1 MNSKE
6 VSEHRKRL
14 CDVVGD
20 TPLVITAY
28 DELQKSA
35 DMAHTFTQEASF
47 LWLTG
52 INEPSWQCVLERG
65 VLTLIAPERDDVHI
79 LFDGG
84 LTNEEAMRLSGAN
97 AVLSRAEGEAM
108 LKALSGKYPAIYTI
122 GEDPHAE
129 HYSFTENGAQKRLLI
144 QLEALFSEVKDA
156 RLLFAQLRALKSE
169 REVDAMRKAIAVS
182 IEGFRSVRERLPESQ
197 YEYEI
202 EAELNSVFRKTG
214 AEGHAY
220 EPIVASGT
228 HACTLHYATNN
239 DALPSDGLL
248 LIDAGAKV
256 SGYAADITR
265 TYAIGTP
272 TERQVAVHQAVE
284 KAHFKIIDLIK
295 PGVTLKEY
303 QHDVDEIMKD
313 ALESLGLLKSRS
325 DEKTYRKYFP
335 HAVGHGLGL
344 DVHESLG
351 GYGEFKPGMV
361 LTVEPGVYIPEEGIG
376 VRIEDDI
383 LVTETGNEN
392 LSASLPTSL

>member
-1 MNSKE
+1 MNVEELLGRRERMYKA
-6 VSEHRKRL
+6 L
-14 CDVVGD
+14 GG
-20 TPLVITAY
+20 TPLIMTAY
-28 DELQKSA
+28 NALQKSA
-35 DMAHTFTQEASF
+35 DMAHAFTQDASF

-52 INEPSWQCVLERG
+52 INEPGWQCVIEG
-65 VLTLIAPERDDVHI
+65 GTLTLVAPERDDVHI

-84 LTNEEAMRLSGAN
+84 LTNEEAKQISGAD
-97 AVLSRAEGEAM
+97 AVLSRSEGDVM
-108 LKALSGKYPAIYTI
+108 IKALSDTYPAVYAV

-129 HYSFTENGAQKRLLI
+129 HYSFVENGAQKQLLM
-144 QLEALFSEVKDA
+144 QLEALFTEVKDA
-156 RLLFAQLRALKSE
+156 RLIFAQLRALKSE
-169 REVDAMRKAIAVS
+169 REVDAIRKAIAVS
-182 IEGFRSVRERLPESQ
+182 IEGFKSVRDQLSESR

-202 EAELNSVFRKTG
+202 EAELNSAFRKTG

-220 EPIVASGT
+220 EPIVASGA

-239 DALPSDGLL
+239 DALPCDGLL

-256 SGYAADITR
+256 DGYAADITR
-265 TYAIGTP
+265 TYAMGTP
-272 TERQVAVHQAVE
+272 TARQIAVHEAVQ

-295 PGVTLKEY
+295 PGVTLKRY

-313 ALESLGLLKSRS
+313 ALESLGLLKDRS
-325 DEKTYRKYFP
+325 DEKMYRKYFP

-351 GYGEFKPGMV
+351 GSGEFKPGMV
-361 LTVEPGVYIPEEGIG
+361 LTVEPGIYIPEEGIG

-392 LSASLPTSL
+392 LSAGLSTSL

>member
-1 MNSKE
+1 MNSQE
-6 VSEHRKRL
+6 VSDRRKRL
-14 CDVVGD
+14 CDAIGEAPFVA
-20 TPLVITAY
+20 TAY
-28 DELQKSA
+28 NALQKSA
-35 DMAHTFTQEASF
+35 DMAHVFIQEASF

-52 INEPSWQCVLERG
+52 ISEPGWQCVIEGG
-65 VLTLIAPERDDVHI
+65 VLTLIAPERDEVHT

-84 LTNEEAMRLSGAN
+84 LTDEEAIRLSGAN
-97 AVLSRAEGEAM
+97 AVLSKTEGDAM
-108 LKALSGKYPAIYTI
+108 LKRLSNTYPAVYSI

-129 HYSFTENGAQKRLLI
+129 HYSFTENGAQKRLFAR
-144 QLEALFSEVKDA
+144 LEELFTEVKDA
-156 RLLFAQLRALKSE
+156 RLIFAQLRALKSE
-169 REVDAMRKAIAVS
+169 REVNAIRKAIAVS
-182 IEGFRSVRERLPESQ
+182 IEGFKVVHEQLPRNQ

-202 EAELNSVFRKTG
+202 EAELNSSFRKTG

-220 EPIVASGT
+220 EPIVASGA

-239 DALPSDGLL
+239 DALPRNGLL

-256 SGYAADITR
+256 EGYAADITR

-272 TERQVAVHQAVE
+272 NARQIAVHEAV
-284 KAHFKIIDLIK
+284 KGAHFKIIDLIK
-295 PGVTLKEY
+295 PGVTLKRY

-313 ALESLGLLKSRS
+313 ALESLGLLKDRS
-325 DEKTYRKYFP
+325 DEKAYRKYFP

-361 LTVEPGVYIPEEGIG
+361 LTVEPGIYIPEEGIG

-383 LVTETGNEN
+383 LVTEAGNEN
-392 LSASLPTSL
+392 LSAGLPTSL

>member
-1 MNSKE
+1 MK
-6 VSEHRKRL
+6 SEEIFDHRRRL
-14 CDVVGD
+14 CEAIGN
-20 TPLVITAY
+20 TPLVATAY
-28 DELQKSA
+28 DALQKSA
-35 DMAHTFTQEASF
+35 DMAHAFTQEASF

-52 INEPSWQCVLERG
+52 VSEPGWQCIVEG
-65 VLTLIAPERDDVHI
+65 NSLTLIAPERDDVHI

-84 LTNEEAMRLSGAN
+84 LTNEEAKQVSGAGV
-97 AVLSRAEGEAM
+97 VLSRAEGEAM
-108 LKALSGKYPAIYTI
+108 LKALSDTYPAVYAI

-129 HYSFTENGAQKRLLI
+129 HYSFIENGAQKQLLV
-144 QLEALFSEVKDA
+144 QLEKLFSEVKDA
-156 RLLFAQLRALKSE
+156 RLIFAQLRALKSE
-169 REVDAMRKAIAVS
+169 GEVDAMRKAIAVS
-182 IEGFRSVRERLPESQ
+182 IEGFKTVREQISENQ

-202 EAELNSVFRKTG
+202 EAELNSSFRKTG

-220 EPIVASGT
+220 EPIVASGA

-239 DALPSDGLL
+239 DALPRDGLL
-248 LIDAGAKV
+248 LIDAGAKID
-256 SGYAADITR
+256 GYAADITR
-265 TYAIGTP
+265 TYALGTP
-272 TERQVAVHQAVE
+272 TDRQVAVHRAVE
-284 KAHFKIIDLIK
+284 IAHFKIIDLIK
-295 PGVTLKEY
+295 PGVALKQY

-361 LTVEPGVYIPEEGIG
+361 LTVEPGIYIPEEGIG

-392 LSASLPTSL
+392 LSAGLSTSL